1 MHLLTWAATDTG
13 QTRKLN
19 EDCHLLVPELGLVG
33 VADGMGGFQRGDVAS
48 TLACNVIKEA
58 ILADRPVLERYR
70 TEPSDPNRLAVR
82 TLIEESVQRACE
94 EVHQAAV
101 AIAGEGGR
109 IGTTIDL
116 VLVAGT
122 TAFTAHVG
130 DGRIYLLRGQEAHQ
144 LTEDHTLVQ
153 QQVAQG
159 LITAEEARK
168 ARFKNVITRA
178 LGVFPSVMIDTLTFE
193 LDRADRFLLCS
204 DGLYRYIGLRE
215 LGFTL
220 GGPISDDTASRL
232 VALANERGGRDN
244 ITVVLATADKEMTG
258 EFVPPTRARMEIL
271 RKVDLFQYCTYRE
284 LMAVC
289 QVSETRL
296 VMAGTQLFRDGEIGR
311 ELFIIQSGEVAI
323 EKAGMR
329 LATLGPAEY
338 FGEMS
343 FIDVPR
349 RSADAVT
356 LADSSFLVLRRDR
369 FLQLVK
375 QNSDLAA
382 KVMWQ
387 LLQKLT
393 RVVRQTNEKLVAETI
408 SLDESLEEEPTD
420 EKVG

>member
-1 MHLLTWAATDTG
+1 MHLATWAATDTG
-13 QTRKLN
+13 QVRKLN
-19 EDCHLLVPELGLVG
+19 EDNHLLVPDIGLVA

-48 TLACNVIKEA
+48 ALACNVIKES
-58 ILADRPVLERYR
+58 ILAGRAVLDRYR
-70 TEPSDPNRLAVR
+70 ATPNEPNRVAIRSLV
-82 TLIEESVQRACE
+82 EESVQRACE

-101 AIAGEGGR
+101 AITGEGGR

-130 DGRIYLLRGQEAHQ
+130 DGRIYLLRGHEAHQ

-153 QQVAQG
+153 QQLREG
-159 LITAEEARK
+159 LLTAEEARK
-168 ARFKNVITRA
+168 AKFKNVITRA

-193 LDRADRFLLCS
+193 LDRSDRLLLCT
-204 DGLYRYIGLRE
+204 DGLYRYVGLRE

-220 GGPISDDTASRL
+220 GGPISDDTALRL

-244 ITVVLATADKEMTG
+244 ITVVLAAADQERTG

-289 QVSETRL
+289 QAAEQRSVAADT
-296 VMAGTQLFRDGEIGR
+296 VLFRDGEIGR
-311 ELFIIQSGEVAI
+311 ELFVVEQGRVGIDKGGVP
-323 EKAGMR
+323 
-329 LATLGPAEY
+329 LAELGPAEY

-343 FIDVPR
+343 FLDTPR
-349 RSADAVT
+349 RSADARTIV
-356 LADSSFLVLRRDR
+356 DSSFLVLRRDR

-375 QNSDLAA
+375 QDSDLAA

-393 RVVRQTNEKLVAETI
+393 RLVRQTNEKLVEESI
-408 SLDESLEEEPTD
+408 SLDDDDERQAEPR
-420 EKVG
+420 

>member
-1 MHLLTWAATDTG
+1 
-13 QTRKLN
+13 
-19 EDCHLLVPELGLVG
+19 
-33 VADGMGGFQRGDVAS
+33 
-48 TLACNVIKEA
+48 
-58 ILADRPVLERYR
+58 
-70 TEPSDPNRLAVR
+70 
-82 TLIEESVQRACE
+82 
-94 EVHQAAV
+94 
-101 AIAGEGGR
+101 
-109 IGTTIDL
+109 
-116 VLVAGT
+116 
-122 TAFTAHVG
+122 VG

-153 QQVAQG
+153 QQVTQG

-168 ARFKNVITRA
+168 AKFKNVITRA

-289 QVSETRL
+289 QVAEQRD

-311 ELFIIQSGEVAI
+311 ELFVIQAGKVAI
-323 EKAGMR
+323 EKSGTR
-329 LATLGPAEY
+329 LATLEPADY

-343 FIDVPR
+343 FIDTPH
-349 RSADAVT
+349 RSADALT
-356 LADSSFLVLRRDR
+356 LEDSTFLVVRRDR

-375 QNSDLAA
+375 QDSDLAA

-393 RVVRQTNEKLVAETI
+393 RVVRITNEKLVAESI
-408 SLDESLEEEPTD
+408 SLDEESDLTLEN
-420 EKVG
+420 G

>member
-1 MHLLTWAATDTG
+1 VQLLTWAATDVG

-19 EDCHLLVPELGLVG
+19 EDNHLLVPDIGLVA

-58 ILADRPVLERYR
+58 ILSDRHVLDRYR
-70 TEPSDPNRLAVR
+70 MEPTEANRMGVKN
-82 TLIEESVQRACE
+82 LIEESVQRACE

-109 IGTTIDL
+109 IGTTVDL
-116 VLVAGT
+116 VLVSGT

-130 DGRIYLLRGQEAHQ
+130 DGRIYLLRGNEAHQ

-153 QQVAQG
+153 QQLREG
-159 LITAEEARK
+159 LITPEEARK

-193 LDRADRFLLCS
+193 LDRGDRFLLCS
-204 DGLYRYIGLRE
+204 DGLYRYVGLRE

-220 GGPISDDTASRL
+220 SGPVSDDTVTRL

-244 ITVVLATADKEMTG
+244 ITVVLATADKEATG
-258 EFVPPTRARMEIL
+258 EFVAPTRQRMEVL

-289 QVSETRL
+289 QVAEQRD

-311 ELFIIQSGEVAI
+311 ELFVIQAGRVAI
-323 EKAGMR
+323 EKSGTR
-329 LATLGPAEY
+329 LAVLEPADY

-343 FIDVPR
+343 FIDTPR

-356 LADSSFLVLRRDR
+356 LEDSTFLVVRRDR

-375 QNSDLAA
+375 QDSDLAA

-393 RVVRQTNEKLVAETI
+393 RLVRQTNEKLVAESI
-408 SLDESLEEEPTD
+408 SLDDVEDLTIENS
-420 EKVG
+420 